1 MKWSVW
7 LAAMG
12 LAVPCL
18 AGCGGGQ
25 AGRIAELAVQRADR
39 AAISPWIG
47 ASERVA
53 AQSAARDSDGLYSR
67 VAGIVRKHVDDLE
80 EEDAK
85 RVVKYA
91 CEANDLFQVGPNP
104 SKAKVEEYLK
114 AHVPGTYG
122 RRSRVVQL
130 AEELRTT
137 RSVGDVATKLA
148 IASTCEAMS

>member
-7 LAAMG
+7 VAAMS

-25 AGRIAELAVQRADR
+25 AGRIAELAVQRAER

-67 VAGIVRKHVDDLE
+67 VADLVRSHVDDLDE
-80 EEDAK
+80 EVAR
-85 RVVKYA
+85 RVVRFA
-91 CEANDLFQVGPNP
+91 CELMIF
-104 SKAKVEEYLK
+104 
-114 AHVPGTYG
+114 PG
-122 RRSRVVQL
+122 
-130 AEELRTT
+130 RTE
-137 RSVGDVATKLA
+137 S
-148 IASTCEAMS
+148 E